1 MARPQRYTWYPHK
14 CHFPATALRESISA
28 DSKLPGRGPL
38 HAIQFAALLVAYCSG
53 RDRAS
58 FHASRNYATIP
69 GLALPHSSC
78 CFFDNHDLDDVLSI
92 ALAHCG
98 IAGRFGNGAV
108 GSAALFLRAKTPRSF
123 AMKKNCTALSIA
135 LGLVSALTV
144 CAQENPEVAP
154 RAIPL
159 NTGPNDVA
167 HFLAGMP
174 IPENSSLAPLTR
186 DPAWQAHAAFFEE
199 QFSKVHLRQLQKL
212 HGWQATYLPESAQPK
227 PVVFYMFSGPD
238 FLYVDQFF
246 PRAAVYV
253 LCGKEALGPPP
264 DPLRIANLSG
274 ALGNLENAMKS
285 SLNTTYFITQDMK
298 VDLHAQ
304 NLNGVLPILY
314 TCIARADKSIT
325 NVSFGSLNSGGVFEG
340 AAPGRKGGST
350 PGVRIRYTDNQSGS
364 AQTLYYFTTDI
375 SDGGIKATP
384 GFLKFCQRL
393 GTGAS
398 FLKSPSYLLF
408 ESGFATIRNFILDH
422 SNMIVQDD
430 SGIPLAYFDPN
441 KWNLRFFGVYFSPID
456 MFKQHYQP
464 RLRELYQQSN
474 PPPLDF
480 GFGYRWNY
488 KEANLSVA
496 TRK

>member
-1 MARPQRYTWYPHK
+1 M
-14 CHFPATALRESISA
+14 
-28 DSKLPGRGPL
+28 
-38 HAIQFAALLVAYCSG
+38 
-53 RDRAS
+53 
-58 FHASRNYATIP
+58 
-69 GLALPHSSC
+69 
-78 CFFDNHDLDDVLSI
+78 
-92 ALAHCG
+92 
-98 IAGRFGNGAV
+98 
-108 GSAALFLRAKTPRSF
+108 KT
-123 AMKKNCTALSIA
+123 NCTALSIV

-144 CAQENPEVAP
+144 SAQENPEIAP
-154 RAIPL
+154 RAIPV
-159 NTGPNDVA
+159 NSGPNDVA
-167 HFLAGMP
+167 RFLAGMP
-174 IPENSSLAPLTR
+174 VPEGSPLAPLMR

-199 QFSKVHLRQLQKL
+199 QFSKLHLRQLQEL
-212 HGWQATYLPESAQPK
+212 HGWQATYLPESLQPI

-246 PRAAVYV
+246 PKAAVYV

-264 DPLRIANLSG
+264 EPLRIGNLSG
-274 ALGNLENAMKS
+274 ALGNLENALKS
-285 SLNTTYFITQDMK
+285 SLNTTYFITKDMK
-298 VDLHAQ
+298 IDLHVQ

-314 TCIARADKSIT
+314 TFIARADKSIT
-325 NVSFGSLNSGGVFEG
+325 NVTLGSLNGGGTFQES
-340 AAPGRKGGST
+340 ARGGT
-350 PGVRIRYTDNQSGS
+350 PGVRIQYTDNQSGS
-364 AQTLYYFTTDI
+364 AQTVYYFTTDI
-375 SDGGIKATP
+375 SDGGIKAIP
-384 GFLKFCQRL
+384 GFLKFCERL

-398 FLKSPSYLLF
+398 FLKSPSYLLC

-441 KWNLRFFGVYFSPID
+441 KWNLRFFGVYLGPID